1 MPFGAGEIQM
11 KNRTRQIVGA
21 ALMGCGAL
29 AALGTSSQ
37 AAILFT
43 TGFDQAITP
52 SNPVAYHDGALAGQN
67 GWTAISG
74 AGTNP
79 EQVSNSATNGIVSL
93 TTSGEDDAVP
103 LGVTTDTT
111 DSVYLAADVNLSAA
125 QAAGDYF
132 LHIGVSSSIFGLH
145 LYAKSSGAGYVLG
158 ITPSNLN
165 ASGGVVGYGT
175 TVLPF
180 GTTEHVVL
188 EYDFVSGAS
197 NDTAELFVNP
207 STSALPPTDGLYA
220 SDSNAAGPAGAG
232 GSDIT
237 AGFTTANVRQ
247 GSATLEAT
255 STVDNIV
262 VSGVAAAVP
271 EPASI
276 GLLFGAAGLVLGRRS
291 RRA

>member
-1 MPFGAGEIQM
+1 MR
-11 KNRTRQIVGA
+11 NRTRQMVGA
-21 ALMGCGAL
+21 ALMTCGAL
-29 AALGTSSQ
+29 GAIATSSQ
-37 AAILFT
+37 GATVTLFT
-43 TGFDQAITP
+43 TGFDQAITT

-111 DSVYLAADVNLSAA
+111 DSVYLSADVNLSAA
-125 QAAGDYF
+125 QATGDYF
-132 LHIGVSSSIFGLH
+132 LHIGSSTSIFGLH
-145 LYAKSSGAGYVLG
+145 LYAKSSGAGYLLG
-158 ITPSNLN
+158 ITPSNL
-165 ASGGVVGYGT
+165 ASGATVGYGT

-207 STSALPPTDGLYA
+207 STGALPPTDGLYA

-232 GSDIT
+232 GVDNT
-237 AGFTTANVRQ
+237 TGFSTANVRQ
-247 GSATLEAT
+247 GSASAAPTE
-255 STVDNIV
+255 TVDNIV
-262 VSGVAAAVP
+262 VSGVAAVP

-276 GLLFGAAGLVLGRRS
+276 GLLIGAAGLVFGRRP